1 VKTAEVWADEKAKEV
16 FNTWRTDDEGRYKE
30 QIRSLKE
37 SHARVT
43 EKIVKLENDLAEEK
57 TKCAGLENNIKH
69 NTDLHELRVNNL
81 EDRLKVAE
89 KDNEVFQRLLLPQ
102 MSSTAPARRGE
113 MASMNQFTPDS
124 QRDDITEKRL
134 NPPGTGESP

>member
-1 VKTAEVWADEKAKEV
+1 M
-16 FNTWRTDDEGRYKE
+16 FNTRRTDDEGRYKE

-43 EKIVKLENDLAEEK
+43 EKNVKLEKDLAEEK

-69 NTDLHELRVNNL
+69 NTDLYELRVNNL
-81 EDRLKVAE
+81 EDRLKATE
-89 KDNEVFQRLLLPQ
+89 KDKEAFQRLLLPQ

-113 MASMNQFTPDS
+113 MASMNQFTPES
-124 QRDDITEKRL
+124 LRDDNSKKRH
-134 NPPGTGESP
+134 NPPGSAESP